1 MRVAV
6 RRPVPKTIDDYLQRY
21 LRLSIYLR
29 LRPRLSIV
37 DSLCP
42 VPKGYCTCTSTLK
55 SHVTMEWKD
64 IYYLST
70 LVKIRNNDD
79 KILKAIAHPA
89 FESAKDLTFRRLTGN
104 IKWIAFYWSWVRDGV
119 GSQAQRRGEDRNMN
133 KRRRSS
139 GRGRNKDR
147 GGGER
152 GNGRGREKQETR
164 QKERGE
170 IDKLR
175 QKGG

>member
-29 LRPRLSIV
+29 LRQRLSIV

-42 VPKGYCTCTSTLK
+42 VLKGYCTCTSTLK
-55 SHVTMEWKD
+55 RHVTMEWKN
-64 IYYLST
+64 IYIYLSP

-119 GSQAQRRGEDRNMN
+119 GSQAQKRGEDRNMN

-147 GGGER
+147 GGGGGKGKRARAREARNETEGER
-152 GNGRGREKQETR
+152 RDR
-164 QKERGE
+164 
-170 IDKLR
+170 
-175 QKGG
+175 